1 MIALCREQGFTHLA
15 VAHNLDDNAETLLLH
30 LLRGTGL
37 RGITGIREAA
47 PLPGAEGVEVIRP
60 LLGFSRQ
67 DIEAYAVRAG
77 VEFRVDATNAD
88 TAIPRNRIRH
98 ETNPQVLSE
107 NRLDWAEITRQ
118 IQSLCQRIKR
128 FQRIQ
133 RDTPRLLN
141 LLKTELRAKHAFKHP
156 IKEQQKQR
164 TRTYDLER

>member
-1 MIALCREQGFTHLA
+1 MEHGDRHFTAHQKGDRDTYEKCSDDAL
-15 VAHNLDDNAETLLLH
+15 D
-30 LLRGTGL
+30 
-37 RGITGIREAA
+37 
-47 PLPGAEGVEVIRP
+47 
-60 LLGFSRQ
+60 RQ
-67 DIEAYAVRAG
+67 LSKV
-77 VEFRVDATNAD
+77 
-88 TAIPRNRIRH
+88 RNRIRH

>member
-1 MIALCREQGFTHLA
+1 M
-15 VAHNLDDNAETLLLH
+15 ET
-30 LLRGTGL
+30 GTSRL
-37 RGITGIREAA
+37 IRKATGIR
-47 PLPGAEGVEVIRP
+47 
-60 LLGFSRQ
+60 
-67 DIEAYAVRAG
+67 
-77 VEFRVDATNAD
+77 T
-88 TAIPRNRIRH
+88 
-98 ETNPQVLSE
+98 
-107 NRLDWAEITRQ
+107 RLDWAEITRQ